1 MGENPCGAL
10 ALWQGGIANETV
22 YQRIAHLDAHT
33 ISALPYESGDVQLPR
48 TTPNV
53 ACLLAI
59 DYDMGNAMQAR
70 DAKQHL
76 FPHAWCGPRRG
87 TTTLRAHRIR
97 HLPKS
102 RIHPFNRLCRCAGAN
117 GKEADKKDAPHR
129 LMNRKEKCSFHD
141 VVIFFANVLKSD
153 KLGL

>member
-70 DAKQHL
+70 DAKQHFCARL
-76 FPHAWCGPRRG
+76 AIQGKRVVVFAKTGE
-87 TTTLRAHRIR
+87 TLYGWVGVLGEICQTAC
-97 HLPKS
+97 
-102 RIHPFNRLCRCAGAN
+102 N
-117 GKEADKKDAPHR
+117 
-129 LMNRKEKCSFHD
+129 KC
-141 VVIFFANVLKSD
+141 
-153 KLGL
+153 